1 MAKAMAL
8 IENGVVENIA
18 WCPDNA
24 QSTDS
29 LIDIAGRPVG
39 IGDTFT
45 DGKFYRNGVEVL
57 TELESLR
64 AELADARA
72 ALEMLGVSA
81 DE

>member
-1 MAKAMAL
+1 MAKSMAL
-8 IENGVVENIA
+8 IKNGVVENIA

-45 DGKFYRNGVEVL
+45 DGKFYRSGVEVL